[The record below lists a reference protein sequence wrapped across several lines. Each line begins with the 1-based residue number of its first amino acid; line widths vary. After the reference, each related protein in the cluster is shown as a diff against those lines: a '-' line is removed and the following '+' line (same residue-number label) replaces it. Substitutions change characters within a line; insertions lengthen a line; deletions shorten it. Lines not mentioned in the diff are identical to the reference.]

1 MSLIPPFQIGVW
13 NAWIFMLCSLIPV
26 FFMPLV
32 ARGQKEEESFT
43 TGFSKRHKSA
53 LLTLHL
59 SYLLLLI
66 YSIFLPLKLGTVWF
80 YVGLPVFLLGLIP
93 YAITSVNF
101 TNTPTDKPVTTG
113 MYRYSRHPMNL
124 TPFPIFIGAGIASA
138 SWLFLLIAVVYIVML
153 PLFVEAEERFCLKK
167 YGDAYRD
174 YVSRTPRWLGVPK
187 TGGERV
193 D

>member
-1 MSLIPPFQIGVW
+1 MSLAPVFKIGLW

-32 ARGQKEEESFT
+32 ARGQKEGASFT
-43 TGFSKRHKSA
+43 TEFSKRQKSA
-53 LLTLHL
+53 QFILHL

-66 YSIFLPLKLGTVWF
+66 YSIFLPLKLGTAWF

-93 YAITSVNF
+93 YAVASVNF
-101 TNTPTDKPVTTG
+101 INTPIDKPVTIG

-124 TPFPIFIGAGIASA
+124 TPFLIFVGAGIASA

-167 YGDAYRD
+167 YGDVYRD
-174 YVSRTPRWLGVPK
+174 YVGRTPRWLGVPK
-187 TGGERV
+187 TGG
-193 D
+193 